1 MMTIDQFENQ
11 IAAYG
16 SKVEN
21 WPDDVRADM
30 SAFCRDNAEAQ
41 AIMERAARLDA
52 ALDRRLDPASD
63 DLQARILRDMDMTL
77 ADKALTDKTLIDK
90 TLSNGQV
97 LALPQSTAHIAQ
109 RSTVLAAVTAM
120 AACFVGGFIA
130 APVIIDAFIG
140 SADLMA
146 SLDIISDAFLPTEP
160 L

>member
-1 MMTIDQFENQ
+1 MMTIDHFENQ

-63 DLQARILRDMDMTL
+63 DLQARILRDMD
-77 ADKALTDKTLIDK
+77 KTLIDK

-97 LALPQSTAHIAQ
+97 LAFPQSTAHIAQ
-109 RSTVLAAVTAM
+109 HSTVLAAVTAM

>member
-63 DLQARILRDMDMTL
+63 DLQARILRDMD
-77 ADKALTDKTLIDK
+77 KTLIDK

-97 LALPQSTAHIAQ
+97 LAFPQSTAHIAQ
-109 RSTVLAAVTAM
+109 HSTVLAAVTAM